1 MYKYILQSMLTEKI
15 GIVENKNIGTKVAF
29 NDYKKIMKLV
39 ESGFFI
45 NSSDFLREAIRDKL
59 REYDIIE
66 IRDLPHDEAKKEIIE
81 FCQKKQTFDISIIAD
96 ELKLDIFFV
105 NNIVEELIEEGI
117 IEEDE

>member
-1 MYKYILQSMLTEKI
+1 MLTQEITTLK
-15 GIVENKNIGTKVAF
+15 NKNIGTKIAF
-29 NDYKKIMKLV
+29 YDYKKIMKLV
-39 ESGFFI
+39 EAGFFI

-59 REYDIIE
+59 KEYDIIE
-66 IRDLPHDEAKKEIIE
+66 IRDLPHDEAKKEILE
-81 FCQKKQTFDISIIAD
+81 FCQKEQTFDISTIAD